1 MMVLPTDR
9 LLIAGK
15 YSNARKVPGGR
26 AVNFHAST
34 GGVNLRNSR
43 KATPDKALL
52 DAVSRGAAKLLPYDD
67 FSAQKP
73 QLLRVDKS
81 GTILRLKL
89 SPGVLAAFKGVS

>member
-1 MMVLPTDR
+1 MR
-9 LLIAGK
+9 QRGA
-15 YSNARKVPGGR
+15 
-26 AVNFHAST
+26 
-34 GGVNLRNSR
+34 VNLRNSR

-81 GTILRLKL
+81 ARSSASSCHRVFWLPLKEYL
-89 SPGVLAAFKGVS
+89 ELAMLTRQ

>member
-1 MMVLPTDR
+1 MR
-9 LLIAGK
+9 Q
-15 YSNARKVPGGR
+15 R
-26 AVNFHAST
+26 

-89 SPGVLAAFKGVS
+89 SPGVFSNSGLSLERPGIGNAKRVDPL

>member
-1 MMVLPTDR
+1 MR
-9 LLIAGK
+9 Q
-15 YSNARKVPGGR
+15 R
-26 AVNFHAST
+26 